1 MDERMKK
8 RRKKEKSRVYSE
20 ENSKFDIAED
30 SSNFSYRSEKKND
43 EENTQLEIIEEETK
57 NYIDEMKKGTYNI
70 LVIK

>member
-1 MDERMKK
+1 MKK